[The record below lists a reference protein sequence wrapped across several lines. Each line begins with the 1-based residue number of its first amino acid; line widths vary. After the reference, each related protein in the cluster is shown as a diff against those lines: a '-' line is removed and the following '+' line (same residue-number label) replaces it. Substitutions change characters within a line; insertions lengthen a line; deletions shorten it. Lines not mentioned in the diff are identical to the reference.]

1 MSVLKVIE
9 VLANS
14 SSSWDDAAQQAVDE
28 ASKSVKNIK
37 SVYVNELN
45 ARVENNKIVEYRIN
59 AKITFA
65 VNS

>member
-9 VLANS
+9 ILANS
-14 SSSWDDAAQQAVDE
+14 PSSWDDAAQKAIDE

-45 ARVENNKIVEYRIN
+45 ARVEDNKIVEYRIN
-59 AKITFA
+59 AKITFE
-65 VNS
+65 VNN

>member
-9 VLANS
+9 ILANS
-14 SSSWDDAAQQAVDE
+14 SSSWDDAAQQAVNE

-45 ARVENNKIVEYRIN
+45 GRVENNKIVEYRIN
-59 AKITFA
+59 AKITFE